1 MTVLVYV
8 HGAGRPD
15 EFRWSLRSVAEHTAP
30 GSVEVIVAG
39 HIPDWLDTGAA
50 VAVRSPQRPRR
61 AMVNVWA
68 ALGAACNVLG
78 PGTDFVYMHDDYFA
92 TAAPD
97 LARRVNAGPAAQ
109 HIDLMRASP
118 AMTPFRAR
126 LSRTVNFLRVR
137 GITGAASWETHTPLP
152 LNTSDVFAAGRAMKS
167 VNFTPGVVAQ
177 RTLIAEL
184 AGHTGEAIADVKIRG
199 AALTGPVPAPWV
211 STGTAAWHGELGDW
225 LRARLAVPSPWE
237 LDAPEAD
244 APAGPPLRPRRPTA
258 PARGGA

>member
-15 EFRWSLRSVAEHTAP
+15 ELRWSLRSVAEHTPPA
-30 GSVEVIVAG
+30 SVEVIVAG
-39 HIPDWLDTGAA
+39 HIPDWLDEQAL
-50 VAVRSPQRPRR
+50 VAVRSPQQPRR
-61 AMVNVWA
+61 AMVNVWN
-68 ALGAACNVLG
+68 ALVAACNVLG
-78 PGTDFVYMHDDYFA
+78 PNADFVYMHDDYFA

-97 LARRVNAGPAAQ
+97 LRARVNAGPAPR

-137 GITGAASWETHTPLP
+137 GRASPASWETHTPLP
-152 LNTSDVFAAGRAMKS
+152 LNTSDVFEAAREMKA

-184 AGHTGEAIADVKIRG
+184 AGHTGEAITDVKVRG
-199 AALTGPVPAPWV
+199 ASLAGPVPAPWV
-211 STGTAAWHGELGDW
+211 STGNAAWNGELGEQI
-225 LRARLAVPSPWE
+225 RATLSVPSPWE
-237 LDAPEAD
+237 GAVPEAG
-244 APAGPPLRPRRPTA
+244 AHVGPPRRPRRPNA
-258 PARGGA
+258 RARGHA